1 MSTALPRKGKK
12 MKKLSIVFLALALMI
27 GLVVSTACAEMYYS
41 GNMGIVSAAD
51 SDISDGSDSGELS
64 FDDGFAITGA
74 VGYTLGYAA
83 RVELE
88 MGYRANDVDKIT
100 LDGYGSG
107 SIDGDM
113 TTISLMGN
121 AYYDFASVGRFTPF
135 IGAGIGLANIE
146 AEFDLAGNE
155 DDTVFAYQLAAG
167 GSFAVS
173 ENLNID
179 LQYRYFGTENPDF
192 DGLEAEYNTHNLIF
206 GLRFNF

>member
-1 MSTALPRKGKK
+1 
-12 MKKLSIVFLALALMI
+12 MKKLSILFLTLALFA

-41 GNMGIVSAAD
+41 GNMGIVSASD

-64 FDDGFAITGA
+64 FDDGFAITGSL
-74 VGYTLGYAA
+74 GYTLGYAG

-88 MGYRANDVDKIT
+88 MGYRANDVDKVT
-100 LDGYGSG
+100 LYGYGTG
-107 SIDGDM
+107 SVDGDM

-121 AYYDFASVGRFTPF
+121 AYYDFSTIGQFTPF

-155 DDTVFAYQLAAG
+155 DDTVFAYQVAAG

-179 LQYRYFGTENPDF
+179 FQYRYFGTEDPNF
-192 DGLEAEYNTHNLIF
+192 DGLEAEYNTHNLIL